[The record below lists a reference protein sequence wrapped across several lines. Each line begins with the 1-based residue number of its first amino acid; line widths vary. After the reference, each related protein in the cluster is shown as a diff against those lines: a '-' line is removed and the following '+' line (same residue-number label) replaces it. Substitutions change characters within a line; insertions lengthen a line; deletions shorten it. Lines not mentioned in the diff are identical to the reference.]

1 MHKSRVFVGVVGFSD
16 VERHAL
22 NTVFRLSEDR
32 DLSYEPWQPPGCQGA
47 QASLAAVQVL
57 LVDGESAEAVLTH
70 ARELPAGQRLI
81 WVGADAPHHAWR
93 VLERP
98 IVWSAVLHDLD
109 AVFAA
114 HQVDSGYLDLDI
126 TSPAPLTGDAGDAPG
141 LERRALLIGVDA
153 DDAAVLRSALALAN
167 TSEIDV
173 VSSTDWAMTLMGRNV
188 YGCGVFN
195 LDEHQLDIWALVR
208 LFNTRFPQAHSFALT
223 ATGGSWL
230 AWWNRRRVLRNSQQA
245 GVSAVLMRP
254 LQARDFTP
262 WIDRLSAKGAG

>member
-32 DLSYEPWQPPGCQGA
+32 DLSHGPWSPPAEQGE
-47 QASLAAVQVL
+47 QASLTSAQVL

-70 ARELPAGQRLI
+70 ARELPTGQRLI

-98 IVWSAVLHDLD
+98 IVWSEVLHDLD
-109 AVFAA
+109 AVYAA

-126 TSPAPLTGDAGDAPG
+126 TSPAPLTGDAGNSSGFA
-141 LERRALLIGVDA
+141 RRALLVGVDA
-153 DDAAVLRSALALAN
+153 PDAMVLRSGLAQAN
-167 TSEIDV
+167 MPQIDV
-173 VSSTDWAMTLMGRNV
+173 ASNTDMAVSLMGRNV
-188 YGCGVFN
+188 YSCAVFN
-195 LDEHQLDIWALVR
+195 LDEHQVDAWALAQ
-208 LFNTRFPQAHSFALT
+208 LFSTRFPQAKSFALRE
-223 ATGGSWL
+223 TGGGLWD
-230 AWWNRRRVLRNSQQA
+230 WWNRRRMLRNSQQA
-245 GVSAVLMRP
+245 GVSALLVRP

-262 WIDRLSAKGAG
+262 WIDRLQAR